1 MATHKTK
8 MAEKIVVYDINLS
21 QDLRILVS
29 ENPDIKYADAS
40 LKDKIFSIPNDELV
54 RVGKVISSI
63 KIVSV
68 DVVSVDFLKKIFK

>member
-40 LKDKIFSIPNDELV
+40 LKDKIFSIPDNELV

-68 DVVSVDFLKKIFK
+68 DVVSIDFLKKIFK